1 MLFFFPLFMILYA
14 LTPKKMKNMTLLS
27 ESLVF
32 YAFGDL
38 RYMPLLMLS
47 ILVNYFFGLHI
58 GHGTAR
64 SEKTERQTGRNQ
76 QNRVRSNR
84 LKLNRKRKALLLAA
98 ILCNIGTLAV
108 FKYGWGGK
116 HLPLGIS
123 FYTFQVLSY
132 LIDVYRGKY
141 RREMSFMN
149 FAVYIAMFPKLLSGP
164 IVEYGEVKDQLTDRE
179 MTAQGVQNGLKV
191 FTVGLAA
198 KVLLADRIG
207 LLWQEVQVTGFESI
221 STPLA
226 WMAAIA
232 YSLKI
237 YFDFYGYSLMAMGLG
252 RMLGFSLP
260 DNFTNPYMATSV
272 REFYHRWHMTLG
284 RWFKEYVYI
293 PLGGSRRGEFRT
305 VLNLLAVWFLTSIWH
320 GNTANF
326 LIWGMLLW
334 LAIVIERQVDA
345 LEVFDRLGKA
355 PKKALAHL
363 YIWAFI
369 PVTWVCFEITD
380 ITQLQIFLGRMFH
393 VLPGIRIS
401 PGDWRDALA
410 DYGVLF
416 GVGALACTPLL
427 QKLFRRFKDSWIV
440 MILLAAL
447 FWLCVWRL
455 EVEGQNPFM
464 YLNF

>member
-1 MLFFFPLFMILYA
+1 MILYA

>member
-1 MLFFFPLFMILYA
+1 
-14 LTPKKMKNMTLLS
+14 MKNMTLLS
-27 ESLVF
+27 GSLIF
-32 YAFGDL
+32 YALGEM
-38 RYMPLLMLS
+38 RYLPLLMLS
-47 ILVNYFFGLHI
+47 VLVNYFFGLHI
-58 GHGTAR
+58 GRRAAR
-64 SEKTERQTGRNQ
+64 PEEAERQTGRNQ
-76 QNRVRSNR
+76 QNRLKWNR
-84 LKLNRKRKALLLAA
+84 RRKALFLTA
-98 ILCNIGTLAV
+98 ITCNIGLLAV

-123 FYTFQVLSY
+123 FYTFQILAY
-132 LIDVYRGKY
+132 LMDVYKGRNK
-141 RREMSFMN
+141 REMSFMN
-149 FAVYIAMFPKLLSGP
+149 FAVYITMFPKLLSGP
-164 IVEYGEVKDQLTDRE
+164 IVEYEEVREQLAVRE
-179 MTAQGVQNGLKV
+179 FKAEGIQDGLKV
-191 FTVGLAA
+191 FTLGLAA

-226 WMAAIA
+226 WLAAIA

-252 RMLGFSLP
+252 RMLGFTLP
-260 DNFTNPYMATSV
+260 ENFSNPYMATSV

-284 RWFKEYVYI
+284 RWFKEHVYI

-320 GNTANF
+320 GSTANF

-345 LEVFDRLGKA
+345 LGVFDRLGKV
-355 PKKALAHL
+355 PKKLLSHL
-363 YIWAFI
+363 YLWAFI
-369 PVTWVCFEITD
+369 PVTWVCFEVTD
-380 ITQLQIFLGRMFH
+380 ITQLQILLGRMFRVVPGVH
-393 VLPGIRIS
+393 VS
-401 PGDWRDALA
+401 AGDWKSALA
-410 DYGVLF
+410 NYGMLL
-416 GVGALACTPLL
+416 GAGALACTPWL
-427 QKLFRRFKDSWIV
+427 QKLFRRFKDSWLV

-464 YLNF
+464 YLDF

>member
-1 MLFFFPLFMILYA
+1 MILYA

-27 ESLVF
+27 GSLVF

-64 SEKTERQTGRNQ
+64 SEKTERQASRNQ